1 MNSSP
6 NAMETFFRKHERN
19 SNRGSIGPIIAQY
32 ADVFM
37 VGGPQGAQVVQA
49 SAFALALP
57 KRKKLFDDMG
67 CRSTELVALRE
78 TSMNGP
84 YTMVETRWRMRF
96 VTEEQ
101 SPEEIDADSTFI
113 VYTGGEEP
121 KIIMYL
127 PHGDVLA
134 TLADRRVKT

>member
-1 MNSSP
+1 
-6 NAMETFFRKHERN
+6 
-19 SNRGSIGPIIAQY
+19 
-32 ADVFM
+32 
-37 VGGPQGAQVVQA
+37 
-49 SAFALALP
+49 
-57 KRKKLFDDMG
+57 MG